1 MDAKQHSEL
10 GWQDQVAELAAQL
23 AAISEVLRAIADS
36 PDELQPICDAIVANA
51 MRLCR
56 AELGG
61 LGFFEGDGYRI
72 VSLKGPPEPYY
83 AGWDKGHVFP
93 ILPNGPFARVV
104 ETKAPVH
111 IADLTTDEA
120 YLAGNPDTLTWAE
133 RGARTYL
140 LMPLLRGGDELIG
153 TMALF
158 RGRVL
163 PFTDR
168 QIDLAR
174 AFAAEAIVAFESTRR
189 ERRYREVQT
198 ELAHANRLSTMGQII
213 ASVTHEVNQPIAAVR
228 NRLSAAL
235 NFLDR
240 TPPDLEEIR
249 MALAGALKDTDR
261 TTAIV
266 SRMRA
271 LLLKATTPTDDMDI
285 NEAAREVIELTR
297 GEALKNR
304 VSLQTQFTKGLPK
317 IVGDRVQLQQ
327 VVLNLIVNALQAIS
341 GVGDDTRQ
349 VLVTTKKAEPNA
361 VYLGVQDTGPG
372 VTEEILPHLF
382 QPFYTS
388 KPDGMGMGLAIC
400 RSIIEAHH
408 GRLWA
413 TECKPRGALFQFT
426 LPAH

>member
-1 MDAKQHSEL
+1 MDANQHSEVER
-10 GWQDQVAELAAQL
+10 QEHVAELAAQL
-23 AAISEVLRAIADS
+23 AAISEVLRAIANS

-93 ILPNGPFARVV
+93 ILPNGPFARIVK
-104 ETKAPVH
+104 TKSPVH
-111 IADLTTDEA
+111 IADLTRDEA
-120 YLAGNPDTLTWAE
+120 YLAGNPDTVTWAQ

-140 LMPLLRGGDELIG
+140 LMPLLRGDELIG
-153 TMALF
+153 AMAIL
-158 RGRVL
+158 RDRVL

-168 QIDLAR
+168 QIDLLR

-189 ERRYREVQT
+189 ERRYRDMQM
-198 ELAHANRLSTMGQII
+198 ELAHANRLSTMGQIT

-240 TPPDLEEIR
+240 MPPDLEEVRI
-249 MALAGALKDTDR
+249 ALAGALKDTDR
-261 TTAIV
+261 TTAIIN
-266 SRMRA
+266 RMRA
-271 LLLKATTPTDDMDI
+271 LMLKATIPTDSMDI

-304 VSLQTQFTKGLPK
+304 ISLQAQFTNGLPT
-317 IVGDRVQLQQ
+317 IAGDRVQLQQ
-327 VVLNLIVNALQAIS
+327 VVLNLIVNALQAMS
-341 GVGDDTRQ
+341 GVNDDSRQ
-349 VLVTTKKAEPNA
+349 VLVTTKKAEPNE

-372 VTEEILPHLF
+372 LNEEILPHLF
-382 QPFYTS
+382 EPFYTS
-388 KPDGMGMGLAIC
+388 KPNGMGMGLAVC

-413 TECKPRGALFQFT
+413 TGCKPRGALFQFT
-426 LPAH
+426 IPAH

>member
-1 MDAKQHSEL
+1 MDAKQHSQLEPHE
-10 GWQDQVAELAAQL
+10 QVAELAAQL
-23 AAISEVLRAIADS
+23 AAISEVLRVIANS

-51 MRLCR
+51 VRLCG
-56 AELGG
+56 AQLGG
-61 LGFFEGDGYRI
+61 LGFFESNAYRI

-83 AGWDKGHVFP
+83 AGWEKGHLFP
-93 ILPNGPFARVV
+93 ILPNGPFARIV

-111 IADLTTDEA
+111 IADVRTDEA
-120 YLAGNPDTLTWAE
+120 YLAGNLDTVTWAQ

-140 LMPLLRGGDELIG
+140 LMPLLRGNDELIG
-153 TMALF
+153 AMAIL
-158 RGRVL
+158 RDRVL
-163 PFTDR
+163 PFTER
-168 QIDLAR
+168 QIDLAK

-198 ELAHANRLSTMGQII
+198 ELAHANRLSTIGQIS
-213 ASVTHEVNQPIAAVR
+213 ASVTHEVNQPIAALR

-240 TPPDLEEIR
+240 TPPDLEEVR
-249 MALAGALKDTDR
+249 MAVAGALKDTDR

-266 SRMRA
+266 NRMRA
-271 LLLKATTPTDDMDI
+271 LMLKATTPTDNMDI
-285 NEAAREVIELTR
+285 NDAAHEVIELTR

-304 VSLQTQFTKGLPK
+304 VSLQTEFTRGLPK

-341 GVGDDTRQ
+341 GVSDDARQ
-349 VLVTTKKAEPNA
+349 VLVTTKKAQPNA

-372 VTEEILPHLF
+372 VDEQILPHLF
-382 QPFYTS
+382 EPFYTS

-413 TECKPRGALFQFT
+413 TGCKPRGALFQFT
-426 LPAH
+426 IPTP